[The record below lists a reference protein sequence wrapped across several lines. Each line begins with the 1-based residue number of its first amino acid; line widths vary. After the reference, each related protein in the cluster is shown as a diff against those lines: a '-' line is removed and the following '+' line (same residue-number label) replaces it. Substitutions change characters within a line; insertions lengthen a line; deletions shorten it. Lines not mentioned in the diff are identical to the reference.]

1 VCERERQRG
10 RTGFPHGGW
19 RGGREG
25 DSIRERGVERESMKD
40 RGSDIDI
47 KRDTRKER
55 ERERERERPVK
66 RESD

>member
-1 VCERERQRG
+1 
-10 RTGFPHGGW
+10 
-19 RGGREG
+19 
-25 DSIRERGVERESMKD
+25 MKD